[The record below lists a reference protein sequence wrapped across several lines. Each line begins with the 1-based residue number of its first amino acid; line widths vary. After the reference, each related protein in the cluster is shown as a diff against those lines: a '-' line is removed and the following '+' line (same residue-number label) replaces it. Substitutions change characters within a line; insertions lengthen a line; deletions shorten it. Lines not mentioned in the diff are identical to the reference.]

1 MLKPDWVR
9 SAQAAQEMG
18 IGRSSFWL
26 YAKTKPGFPKG
37 VRLSPRCTLWSR
49 QELAAW
55 LEAQRTGDTTT
66 TTATS
71 TSTTTATTTTSEV
84 AAA

>member
-1 MLKPDWVR
+1 MLKPDLVR

-55 LEAQRTGDTTT
+55 LEAQRTGDTSTT
-66 TTATS
+66 SNASTS
-71 TSTTTATTTTSEV
+71 TSEV
-84 AAA
+84 SA

>member
-1 MLKPDWVR
+1 MLKPDLVR

-37 VRLSPRCTLWSR
+37 FRLSPRCTLWSR
-49 QELAAW
+49 RELATW
-55 LEAQRTGDTTT
+55 LEAQRTGDT
-66 TTATS
+66 
-71 TSTTTATTTTSEV
+71 STTTAASTTSEV

>member
-49 QELAAW
+49 RELATW
-55 LEAQRTGDTTT
+55 LEAQRTGDTSTT
-66 TTATS
+66 SNASTS
-71 TSTTTATTTTSEV
+71 TSEV
-84 AAA
+84 SA

>member
-37 VRLSPRCTLWSR
+37 VRLSPRCTLWNR
-49 QELAAW
+49 QELATW
-55 LEAQRTGDTTT
+55 LEAQRTGT
-66 TTATS
+66 
-71 TSTTTATTTTSEV
+71 TSTTDTSEV
-84 AAA
+84 SA

>member
-9 SAQAAQEMG
+9 SAQAAQEMN
-18 IGRSSFWL
+18 IGRSTFWL

-37 VRLSPRCTLWSR
+37 FRLSPRCTLWSR
-49 QELAAW
+49 RELTTW

-66 TTATS
+66 TNSDVTTATS
-71 TSTTTATTTTSEV
+71 TSEV

>member
-37 VRLSPRCTLWSR
+37 VRLSPRCTLCSR

-55 LEAQRTGDTTT
+55 LEAQRTGDTSTT
-66 TTATS
+66 SNASTS
-71 TSTTTATTTTSEV
+71 TSEV
-84 AAA
+84 SA

>member
-37 VRLSPRCTLWSR
+37 FRLSPRCTLWSR

-55 LEAQRTGDTTT
+55 LEAQRTGDTSTT
-66 TTATS
+66 SNASTS
-71 TSTTTATTTTSEV
+71 TSEV
-84 AAA
+84 SA

>member
-1 MLKPDWVR
+1 MLKPDLVR

-37 VRLSPRCTLWSR
+37 VRLSPRCTLWTR

-55 LEAQRTGDTTT
+55 LEAQRTGDTSTT
-66 TTATS
+66 SNASTS
-71 TSTTTATTTTSEV
+71 TSEV
-84 AAA
+84 SA